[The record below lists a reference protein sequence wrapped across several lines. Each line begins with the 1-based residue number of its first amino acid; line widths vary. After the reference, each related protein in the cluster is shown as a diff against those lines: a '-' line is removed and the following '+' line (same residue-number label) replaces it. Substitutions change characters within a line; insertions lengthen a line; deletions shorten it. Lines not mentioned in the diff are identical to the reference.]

1 MRKLTI
7 KAVVVTDGENYL
19 IHGSNEEAPSE
30 MFKAIAPIWSFNP
43 ATETAHFIEMEV
55 SLPEFEDR
63 ITPVDDKSNPS

>member
-19 IHGSNEEAPSE
+19 IHGSNEEAPPE
-30 MFKAIAPIWSFNP
+30 MFKAIAPIWGFDPSK
-43 ATETAHFIEMEV
+43 ETAHFIEMEV